1 MLPRVV
7 QELIQASRKTAREFR
22 KALDDVAELLNER
35 QLEQALRERG
45 QPVKVPVRNAKF
57 NASNISLNFKSIR
70 DVRLKQNNIRTRI
83 SVTNTLRAATY
94 QAQPF
99 RSPIR
104 GCLFTRGPGSSL
116 HNARMYSTFGPN
128 MTHQVIENLSQSIR
142 MLFIKGGETAQNMM
156 TKESS
161 FKVLNDDTFA
171 EKDIE
176 LAGKVSDFSGL
187 RENGCIVTFDLITPS
202 IQYIPDSGFFDND
215 SSEKFHSI
223 FESSMKHQ
231 EKVLNDVQLFRNNIG
246 STSFKFER
254 KKDRNRLK
262 FYVPSCDLMKMEY
275 LLQEAGIQT
284 AVVLVNRESPTSS
297 FDNIS
302 NYSGPE
308 LVSDSDNDSVLSTDD
323 DLSDYF
329 ASNSDERV
337 SVLSSSNDYYDT
349 LPSSMEERGP
359 VRNETGEQ
367 GNSDQSGTSQ
377 EHEKEENVDEED
389 EDLFAAY
396 EIDHPVSQPGNEE
409 TEAANASER
418 SKKEEDSS
426 SVKPDLPPRDT
437 TTDVPVS
444 TGKPDLPPR
453 DVTNMPRSEE
463 ASEVDAEKDD
473 QYTAN
478 TSREQHAGV
487 PKTPTW
493 FDFEHAGTDMYTS
506 TLDSLS
512 SPVNM
517 NMAYTRFQEN
527 EDKLLQKEPVERDDI
542 MHSRDSLKKTFNEIK
557 TGLIN
562 QIDWEFWSE
571 VFNDYS
577 SIVKNKQSELRKNI
591 TKGIPMELRGMAWQI
606 ICDSNSMRLKEFFIN
621 TRNSRSDFEKL
632 IRRDLAR
639 TRFIKDAQIRDKIEE
654 LFSII
659 KTYSLY
665 DHEVG
670 YTQGMAFITVPLL
683 MNMEPDAAFCMLVRL
698 MFTYGFR
705 ELYLPEMPGLHLR
718 IYQFDRLMEDTLPE
732 LYNHLE
738 NQNIKSSMYA
748 IQWFMTLFAYKFPLD
763 MVLRIYDVVVAE
775 GLESILKFA
784 LNLMM
789 KNEQHLLTLKFDSLL
804 DFLKEKIFY
813 YYQETPNPNEEMA
826 NEATYQIDKF
836 ISDAMEINILPLTL
850 QRYTTEFDEIDK
862 LEKLREEQ
870 AKDLQSQNGLLT
882 KEIRKIEALY
892 AVLNKEHVE
901 IANEMIQGKIKIGSL
916 EEENQFLKEQIEQL
930 ETRLANLKANS
941 DTKVDFTT
949 STKEIGTGLDE
960 EIQSAMEKNLEVMD
974 QNRILEDQLAE
985 LEEENRQ
992 LKEAK
997 TKVSSVFGGLKKGK
1011 FW

>member
-1 MLPRVV
+1 ME
-7 QELIQASRKTAREFR
+7 QE
-22 KALDDVAELLNER
+22 
-35 QLEQALRERG
+35 
-45 QPVKVPVRNAKF
+45 
-57 NASNISLNFKSIR
+57 
-70 DVRLKQNNIRTRI
+70 RI
-83 SVTNTLRAATY
+83 
-94 QAQPF
+94 
-99 RSPIR
+99 
-104 GCLFTRGPGSSL
+104 
-116 HNARMYSTFGPN
+116 
-128 MTHQVIENLSQSIR
+128 
-142 MLFIKGGETAQNMM
+142 
-156 TKESS
+156 
-161 FKVLNDDTFA
+161 DT
-171 EKDIE
+171 
-176 LAGKVSDFSGL
+176 
-187 RENGCIVTFDLITPS
+187 
-202 IQYIPDSGFFDND
+202 
-215 SSEKFHSI
+215 
-223 FESSMKHQ
+223 
-231 EKVLNDVQLFRNNIG
+231 
-246 STSFKFER
+246 STS
-254 KKDRNRLK
+254 KDSN
-262 FYVPSCDLMKMEY
+262 
-275 LLQEAGIQT
+275 
-284 AVVLVNRESPTSS
+284 TS
-297 FDNIS
+297 
-302 NYSGPE
+302 
-308 LVSDSDNDSVLSTDD
+308 
-323 DLSDYF
+323 F
-329 ASNSDERV
+329 ASAMDNTGTL
-337 SVLSSSNDYYDT
+337 LSGTNE
-349 LPSSMEERGP
+349 EERGT

-418 SKKEEDSS
+418 IQLEGSQDEQEVQRKEEDSS

-478 TSREQHAGV
+478 TSVESEHPSVIVNTRGNNNAGV

-557 TGLIN
+557 TGVSITQNEQLIN

-813 YYQETPNPNEEMA
+813 YYQETPNPNEETA

>member
-1 MLPRVV
+1 ME
-7 QELIQASRKTAREFR
+7 QE
-22 KALDDVAELLNER
+22 
-35 QLEQALRERG
+35 
-45 QPVKVPVRNAKF
+45 
-57 NASNISLNFKSIR
+57 
-70 DVRLKQNNIRTRI
+70 RI
-83 SVTNTLRAATY
+83 
-94 QAQPF
+94 
-99 RSPIR
+99 
-104 GCLFTRGPGSSL
+104 
-116 HNARMYSTFGPN
+116 
-128 MTHQVIENLSQSIR
+128 
-142 MLFIKGGETAQNMM
+142 
-156 TKESS
+156 
-161 FKVLNDDTFA
+161 DT
-171 EKDIE
+171 
-176 LAGKVSDFSGL
+176 
-187 RENGCIVTFDLITPS
+187 
-202 IQYIPDSGFFDND
+202 
-215 SSEKFHSI
+215 
-223 FESSMKHQ
+223 
-231 EKVLNDVQLFRNNIG
+231 
-246 STSFKFER
+246 STS
-254 KKDRNRLK
+254 KDSN
-262 FYVPSCDLMKMEY
+262 
-275 LLQEAGIQT
+275 
-284 AVVLVNRESPTSS
+284 TS
-297 FDNIS
+297 
-302 NYSGPE
+302 
-308 LVSDSDNDSVLSTDD
+308 
-323 DLSDYF
+323 F
-329 ASNSDERV
+329 ASAMDNTGTS
-337 SVLSSSNDYYDT
+337 LSGTNE
-349 LPSSMEERGP
+349 EERGT

-409 TEAANASER
+409 TEAANASEHIQLEGSR
-418 SKKEEDSS
+418 DEQEVQTKEEDSS

-478 TSREQHAGV
+478 TSVESEHPSVIVNTRGNNNAGV

-557 TGLIN
+557 TGVSITQNEQLIN

-813 YYQETPNPNEEMA
+813 YYQETPNPNEETA
-826 NEATYQIDKF
+826 NEVTYQIDKF

>member
-1 MLPRVV
+1 ME
-7 QELIQASRKTAREFR
+7 QE
-22 KALDDVAELLNER
+22 
-35 QLEQALRERG
+35 
-45 QPVKVPVRNAKF
+45 
-57 NASNISLNFKSIR
+57 
-70 DVRLKQNNIRTRI
+70 RI
-83 SVTNTLRAATY
+83 
-94 QAQPF
+94 
-99 RSPIR
+99 
-104 GCLFTRGPGSSL
+104 
-116 HNARMYSTFGPN
+116 
-128 MTHQVIENLSQSIR
+128 
-142 MLFIKGGETAQNMM
+142 
-156 TKESS
+156 
-161 FKVLNDDTFA
+161 DT
-171 EKDIE
+171 
-176 LAGKVSDFSGL
+176 
-187 RENGCIVTFDLITPS
+187 
-202 IQYIPDSGFFDND
+202 
-215 SSEKFHSI
+215 
-223 FESSMKHQ
+223 
-231 EKVLNDVQLFRNNIG
+231 
-246 STSFKFER
+246 STS
-254 KKDRNRLK
+254 KDSNTS
-262 FYVPSCDLMKMEY
+262 F
-275 LLQEAGIQT
+275 AGAMDNT
-284 AVVLVNRESPTSS
+284 GTSL
-297 FDNIS
+297 
-302 NYSGPE
+302 SGTNE
-308 LVSDSDNDSVLSTDD
+308 
-323 DLSDYF
+323 
-329 ASNSDERV
+329 
-337 SVLSSSNDYYDT
+337 
-349 LPSSMEERGP
+349 EERGT

-409 TEAANASER
+409 TEAANASEHIQLEG
-418 SKKEEDSS
+418 SQDEQEVQKKEEDSS

-478 TSREQHAGV
+478 TSVESEHPSVIVNTRGNNNAGV

-557 TGLIN
+557 TGVSITQNEQLIN

-813 YYQETPNPNEEMA
+813 YYQETPNPNEETA